1 MTAIRRLF
9 RNSGLLF
16 VLAFGLLAL
25 PACDSGGSNGG
36 GGGGGGGNGGGGGGG
51 TFGPSN
57 PSGPNAFELSFS
69 SSSSASSAS
78 KAGLAKATTT
88 YKGYSFQ
95 FQGPGNG
102 QDFFAIFFSSKN
114 SFSSGATSGPE
125 LFGVL
130 AMQRSSIPGAGTYSI
145 SSAGGGPNEF
155 YGLIGQNFDEP
166 ENTGTRTLQFFQ
178 SGSVTLTKKDGELT
192 VSDFNNVEAW
202 ELVFDVANDE
212 LETQIDPQNPPTVS
226 VNLNGEIVPKTTS
239 AFARPSFGFSVS
251 TGTGG
256 GGGDTD
262 CSFGSG
268 STGEDVVTT
277 TDALDGRL
285 KIKIQG
291 TDDVDYRT
299 CKTTDGSTR
308 VSGGTASGP
317 ESGFSEPFT
326 TDSGVSG
333 FDTYKL
339 VAKETEQADASFTLT
354 LLKDGSEVAS
364 VTEPADDG
372 NDSATIEVQAP

>member
-36 GGGGGGGNGGGGGGG
+36 SSGGGNGGDDGG

-57 PSGPNAFELSFS
+57 PSGPNAFELNFS

-78 KAGLAKATTT
+78 KAGLAKAATT

-95 FQGPGNG
+95 FQGNANGN
-102 QDFFAIFFSSKN
+102 DFYAIFFTSNSSFTSSNATDAAVFGALVAERTSKPSPGDYAVGAAN
-114 SFSSGATSGPE
+114 STTA
-125 LFGVL
+125 
-130 AMQRSSIPGAGTYSI
+130 
-145 SSAGGGPNEF
+145 EF
-155 YGLIGQNFDEP
+155 YGLIGQNFDSGP
-166 ENTGTRTLQFFQ
+166 NKSRTIQLLSDGTITIGRSSGNLVVSDFKNVTAQQITVDLSGGTVQSSSFTENV
-178 SGSVTLTKKDGELT
+178 SVTLNG
-192 VSDFNNVEAW
+192 SI
-202 ELVFDVANDE
+202 
-212 LETQIDPQNPPTVS
+212 QPSPT
-226 VNLNGEIVPKTTS
+226 GT
-239 AFARPSFGFSVS
+239 FAQPSFGFSIG

-256 GGGDTD
+256 GGGDTG
-262 CSFGSG
+262 CSVGSG

>member
-36 GGGGGGGNGGGGGGG
+36 GDNGGGGDGGSG
-51 TFGPSN
+51 DTFGPSN

-78 KAGLAKATTT
+78 KAEFAKATTT

-95 FQGPGNG
+95 FQGSANGN
-102 QDFFAIFFSSKN
+102 DFYAIFFTSNS
-114 SFSSGATSGPE
+114 SFSSNATDAEIFGA
-125 LFGVL
+125 LV
-130 AMQRSSIPGAGTYSI
+130 AQRSSKPSPGDYAVGAANSTT
-145 SSAGGGPNEF
+145 AEF
-155 YGLIGQNFDEP
+155 YGLIGQNFDSGADGSRTIQLLSGGDIAIGRTDGNLVVSDFKNVTAQQYTANLSGGTVQSSSFT
-166 ENTGTRTLQFFQ
+166 ENV
-178 SGSVTLTKKDGELT
+178 SVTL
-192 VSDFNNVEAW
+192 
-202 ELVFDVANDE
+202 
-212 LETQIDPQNPPTVS
+212 
-226 VNLNGEIVPKTTS
+226 NGSIQPSSTGT
-239 AFARPSFGFSVS
+239 FAQPSFGFSIG

-256 GGGDTD
+256 GGGDTG
-262 CSFGSG
+262 CSVGSG

-291 TDDVDYRT
+291 TDDVDYRI
-299 CKTTDGSTR
+299 CETTDGSTLE
-308 VSGGTASGP
+308 SGGTASGP
-317 ESGFSEPFT
+317 ESGFSEAILPP
-326 TDSGVSG
+326 DRIGGNG

-339 VAKETEQADASFTLT
+339 IAEETEQADVSFTLT

-372 NDSATIEVQAP
+372 NDTAIIEVQAP